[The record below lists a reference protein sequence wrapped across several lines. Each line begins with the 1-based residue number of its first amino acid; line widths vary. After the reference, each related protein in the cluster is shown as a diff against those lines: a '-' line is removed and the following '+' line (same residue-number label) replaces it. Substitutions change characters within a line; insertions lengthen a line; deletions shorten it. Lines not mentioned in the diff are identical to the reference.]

1 METPSRS
8 FNGPYVI
15 VGVALLAVAAITV
28 WDASTMRIRAQYGVG
43 ADAASY
49 LIAGFLVLLAAGHF
63 IGAFRKSDD
72 LDAEPTDWRAI
83 GWIALALTGL
93 VSAIGL
99 GAGFIL
105 GSTLLFAFTARAF
118 GRRALL
124 VDLLIGAALA
134 VLVYFLFHG
143 LLTLHLPEGPL
154 ERLL

>member
-1 METPSRS
+1 MQTPNRT

-15 VGVALLAVAAITV
+15 VGVVLLAVAAITV
-28 WDASTMRIRAQYGVG
+28 WDASNMRIRAQYGFG

-49 LIAGFLVLLAAGHF
+49 LIAAFLTVLAGGHLV
-63 IGAFRKSDD
+63 GAFRKSSDEED
-72 LDAEPTDWRAI
+72 EPTDWKAI
-83 GWIALALTGL
+83 GWIAVALGGL
-93 VSAIGL
+93 VAAIGL
-99 GAGFIL
+99 GGGFIL

-124 VDLLIGAALA
+124 VDLALGALLA
-134 VLVYFLFHG
+134 VLVYLLFHG